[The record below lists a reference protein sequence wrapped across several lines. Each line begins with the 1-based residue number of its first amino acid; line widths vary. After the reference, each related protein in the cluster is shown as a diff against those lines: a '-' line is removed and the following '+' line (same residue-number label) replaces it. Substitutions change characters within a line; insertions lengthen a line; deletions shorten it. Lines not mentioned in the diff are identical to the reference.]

1 MPICNLWYF
10 WENFCTLKKTMQE
23 FEINVYQNYYHYVPI
38 SIDIFVKHGFSKRKE
53 KGYDTDTQIFK
64 HEMKN
69 FICFTQ
75 IHHDIKSSLFQLISS
90 FHFIYFAYTDK
101 LIMAQKMKIK
111 FPGHCWYSFN
121 YQFYWRLVSKA
132 SKGITW
138 VFYLKSLRKTKC
150 LYYSLQHMISNFLVQ
165 KT

>member
-1 MPICNLWYF
+1 
-10 WENFCTLKKTMQE
+10 MQE

-69 FICFTQ
+69 FTCFTQ

-101 LIMAQKMKIK
+101 LIMAQKNENQVSWALLILL
-111 FPGHCWYSFN
+111 N
-121 YQFYWRLVSKA
+121 YQFY
-132 SKGITW
+132 
-138 VFYLKSLRKTKC
+138 
-150 LYYSLQHMISNFLVQ
+150 
-165 KT
+165 